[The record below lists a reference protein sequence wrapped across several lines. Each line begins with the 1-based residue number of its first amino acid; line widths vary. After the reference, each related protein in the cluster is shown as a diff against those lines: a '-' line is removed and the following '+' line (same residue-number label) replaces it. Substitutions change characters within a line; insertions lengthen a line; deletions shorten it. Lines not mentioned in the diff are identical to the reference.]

1 MYKVNKAIRFIA
13 LAVIISMLL
22 YTSVFAA
29 TSVSGYSGNYP
40 CTGSLSI
47 SGGAG
52 TASTGTQAS
61 GGDVT
66 VIRARIYLYYGPN
79 NSDYLY
85 TYDDSSGRNYASA
98 SQNVSGYSGYGT
110 YIYASSFG
118 AHVVQVQ
125 ANNAWIANTKY

>member
-1 MYKVNKAIRFIA
+1 MYKVKKAIRFIA

-29 TSVSGYSGNYP
+29 TSVSGVSGGYS
-40 CTGSLSI
+40 CTGTLSI

-52 TASTGTQAS
+52 TANTGTAAS

-66 VIRARIYLYYGPN
+66 VICARIYLYYGPN
-79 NSDYLY
+79 YSDYLY

-98 SQNVSGYSGYGT
+98 SQNVSSYSGYGT
-110 YIYASSFG
+110 YIFASSFG
-118 AHVVQVQ
+118 SHVVQVGTKT
-125 ANNAWIANTKY
+125 AWIANTEY